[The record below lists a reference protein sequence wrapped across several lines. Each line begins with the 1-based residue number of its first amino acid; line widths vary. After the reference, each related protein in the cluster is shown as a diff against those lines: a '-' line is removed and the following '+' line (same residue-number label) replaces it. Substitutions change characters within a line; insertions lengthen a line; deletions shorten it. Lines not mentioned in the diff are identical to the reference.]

1 MDHTSGGVEEW
12 LTTGRM
18 DIAPSV
24 LEERYKYKI
33 HLACSIVGG
42 VLRIKV
48 NMMVQRFI
56 VCFTE

>member
-1 MDHTSGGVEEW
+1 MDHTSGGVEVW

-33 HLACSIVGG
+33 HLACGIVGWG
-42 VLRIKV
+42 S
-48 NMMVQRFI
+48 
-56 VCFTE
+56 

>member
-24 LEERYKYKI
+24 LGERYKYKI
-33 HLACSIVGG
+33 HLACGIVDTR
-42 VLRIKV
+42 LS
-48 NMMVQRFI
+48 
-56 VCFTE
+56 E